1 MKRFIAFLLLCLSY
15 NLASA
20 QEGEDEFRGTIKVQK
35 TGHINRIIFDNVNYR
50 LIAIDQYGNPLDS
63 AIQEFQLGVSIKGIY
78 YKEQTK
84 GSILSYQMQQLLG
97 KCDQTS
103 VIFFDK
109 IKAKDRSG
117 TVLDMPKF
125 SYSLGKMSEDY

>member
-20 QEGEDEFRGTIKVQK
+20 QEGEYEFRGTIKVQK

-117 TVLDMPKF
+117 IVLDMPKF